1 MRRKEEEREMKNWE
15 ETAVKIAEEAIK
27 NCGSNRQETERFIF
41 LQAHDCNEVK
51 HSTLS
56 YQAILDALF
65 TDHKAL
71 EEAKKQMRNVYKTSP
86 CLEYIA
92 RTLVLT
98 MIYNEAIEHYNKKAQ
113 KEEE

>member
-1 MRRKEEEREMKNWE
+1 MKNWE
-15 ETAVKIAEEAIK
+15 ETTVRIAEEAIK
-27 NCGSNRQETERFIF
+27 SYENNKQEAERFIF

-71 EEAKKQMRNVYKTSP
+71 EEAKKQMRNMYKASS
-86 CLEYIA
+86 CLEYTA
-92 RTLVLT
+92 RSLVLA
-98 MIYNEAIEHYNKKAQ
+98 MIYNEAIEYYNKKAK

>member
-1 MRRKEEEREMKNWE
+1 MKNWE
-15 ETAVKIAEEAIK
+15 ETAVRIAEEAIK
-27 NCGSNRQETERFIF
+27 SYENNKQEAERFIF
-41 LQAHDCNEVK
+41 NEACDCNEVK

-56 YQAILDALF
+56 CQAILDALF

-71 EEAKKQMRNVYKTSP
+71 EEAKKQMRNVYKASP

-98 MIYNEAIEHYNKKAQ
+98 MIYNEAIEYYNKKAK
-113 KEEE
+113 KEEG